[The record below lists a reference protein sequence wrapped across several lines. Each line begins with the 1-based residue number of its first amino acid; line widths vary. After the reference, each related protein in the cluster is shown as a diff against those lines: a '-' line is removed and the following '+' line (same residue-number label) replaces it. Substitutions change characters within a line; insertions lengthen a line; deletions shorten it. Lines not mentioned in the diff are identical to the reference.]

1 MEHISRPNSKM
12 IDNREMMLSK
22 WIIFVVISLT
32 VAGGKCNDACECE
45 LSNITEL
52 GEYLI
57 IAEEITDISCYVSNE
72 FIVESSFSAGSLPNN
87 NSNVI
92 FKYFT
97 PTCKRYTDILAF
109 KDQLQKVL
117 LINNQTLSNDT
128 LLQLTS
134 LIIDLQTAAM
144 KLQNI
149 ERKMNES
156 YCVTFTSEQYELI
169 YFSRQLQMNM
179 KNNNLVRSL
188 CIRAGLYLQNKKCVC
203 NNWARYK

>member
-32 VAGGKCNDACECE
+32 VAGGKCDDVCNCE
-45 LSNITEL
+45 LLNITEL
-52 GEYLI
+52 GEYQI
-57 IAEEITDISCYVSNE
+57 IAEEITNISCYVSKK
-72 FIVESSFSAGSLPNN
+72 FTVESSFSAGSLPNN

-97 PTCKRYTDILAF
+97 ATCKRYTDILAF

-117 LINNQTLSNDT
+117 LINNETLSIDT

-179 KNNNLVRSL
+179 ENNLLRSL

-203 NNWARYK
+203 DNWARYK